1 MTLYS
6 HYLIFQGNFA
16 NIIGNQG
23 NKSFFNI
30 QKKTDIFQKVYIYY
44 LLDSEVVFYFRTI
57 FIRHLLDIK

>member
-1 MTLYS
+1 MYS
-6 HYLIFQGNFA
+6 HYLISQENVA

-30 QKKTDIFQKVYIYY
+30 QKETDIFQKVYIYY
-44 LLDSEVVFYFRTI
+44 LLDSEVVFYFRAI